1 MHIYGVDRVIIATRD
16 LDNLSAHFNDLLGI
30 SFGQLSTPTTDT
42 DAGSQDVENLLSEP
56 GVELVAPRN
65 EGDEVSRFIEENGPG
80 LYAFSLRVADLATAR
95 DELAEQGVEPV
106 GEFEQNQFRELFY
119 HPRNFGGAFVI
130 LAEYEAPHPAETA
143 SSTDEA

>member
-1 MHIYGVDRVIIATRD
+1 LVRIERRGDVI
-16 LDNLSAHFNDLLGI
+16 
-30 SFGQLSTPTTDT
+30 
-42 DAGSQDVENLLSEP
+42 GS
-56 GVELVAPRN
+56 
-65 EGDEVSRFIEENGPG
+65 IH
-80 LYAFSLRVADLATAR
+80 AR